1 MQIIHAVSEMQR
13 TADALRAAGRRIGLA
28 PTMGY
33 LHAGHASLIALAR
46 RKADIVVVSLFVN
59 PAQFGPGEDYR
70 TYPRDLERD
79 LRLIREVGGDVV
91 FNPSAE
97 EMYPPDFATS
107 VQVERLTEGLC
118 GPARPGH
125 FRGVTTVVTKLFNA
139 VKPHFAVFGQK
150 DAQQGLVIRRMARD
164 LGMDVEISIAPT
176 IREPDGLAMS
186 SRNVYLNPDERAQA
200 TALHEALNLARS
212 TIASGERNHA
222 VVISRMRARI
232 AERPA
237 ARIDYVAIV
246 DTGRLEPMDRLAGEI
261 LVALAVHIGKAR
273 LIDNIILAV

>member
-1 MQIIHAVSEMQR
+1 MQIVHTVADMQR
-13 TADALRAAGRRIGLA
+13 TADALRAAGRRIGLV

-33 LHAGHASLIALAR
+33 LHAGHTSLITFAR
-46 RKADIVVVSLFVN
+46 RRADIVVVSLFVN
-59 PAQFGPGEDYR
+59 PTQFGPGEDYR

-79 LRLIREVGGDVV
+79 LRLIRETGGDVV

-97 EMYPPDFATS
+97 EMYPPDFAAS

-118 GPARPGH
+118 GASRPGH
-125 FRGVTTVVTKLFNA
+125 FRGVTTVVAKLFNA
-139 VKPHFAVFGQK
+139 IKPHFAVFGQK
-150 DAQQGLVIRRMARD
+150 DAQQCLVIRRMARD

-176 IREPDGLAMS
+176 VREPDGLAMS

-200 TALHEALNLARS
+200 TALHRALSLAGRMVE
-212 TIASGERNHA
+212 SGERDPA
-222 VVISRMRARI
+222 AVISRMRALI

-246 DTGRLEPMDRLAGEI
+246 DTGRLEPVDRLAGEI
-261 LVALAVHIGKAR
+261 LVALAVRFGKAR
-273 LIDNIILAV
+273 LIDNIILTV